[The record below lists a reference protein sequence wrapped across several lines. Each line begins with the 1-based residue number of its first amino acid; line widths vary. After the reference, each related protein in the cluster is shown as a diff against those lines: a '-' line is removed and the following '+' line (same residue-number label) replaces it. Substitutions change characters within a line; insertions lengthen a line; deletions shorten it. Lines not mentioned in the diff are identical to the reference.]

1 MPYTYI
7 ITLFSYLSSLINLWA
22 IGYIIDK
29 GKIYAIILQ
38 VRYSIN
44 GRRLQSLPS
53 KGGVAYGI
61 SCSISSYF
69 NSGIRIYH
77 RNKKEI
83 TASVQARAV
92 KSYLTSMRA

>member
-1 MPYTYI
+1 M
-7 ITLFSYLSSLINLWA
+7 SSLINLWA
-22 IGYIIDK
+22 MGYIIDK
-29 GKIYAIILQ
+29 EKIYAIILQ

>member
-1 MPYTYI
+1 M
-7 ITLFSYLSSLINLWA
+7 
-22 IGYIIDK
+22 GYIIDK
-29 GKIYAIILQ
+29 EKIYAIILQ

-61 SCSISSYF
+61 SCYFGSYF
-69 NSGIRIYH
+69 NSGNRLYS

-83 TASVQARAV
+83 TANPSRKQ
-92 KSYLTSMRA
+92 LFL